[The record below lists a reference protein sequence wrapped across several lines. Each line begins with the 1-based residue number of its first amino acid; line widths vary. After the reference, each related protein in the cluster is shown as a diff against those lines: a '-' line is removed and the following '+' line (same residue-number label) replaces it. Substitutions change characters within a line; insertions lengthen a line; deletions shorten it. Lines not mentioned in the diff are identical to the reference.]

1 MGSIPGLGR
10 YPGGEHGNPLQYSCL
25 ETPHGQRSL
34 KDYSS
39 QGRTE
44 LDMTAA
50 TQQHKTLILNS
61 VLQFYLFHIINL
73 RCVCFTIQPGLW
85 ISWRWRSIH
94 SFSHLFAPP
103 DMYCVSSSFDGTHYT
118 WTSSAHRELT
128 RWRMNDWMNEL
139 EFNWAISGVLENL
152 WNE

>member
-1 MGSIPGLGR
+1 MGFPDSSSGKEPAYQSEDIRDVGLIPGLGR

-73 RCVCFTIQPGLW
+73 RCVCFAIQPGL
-85 ISWRWRSIH
+85 
-94 SFSHLFAPP
+94 
-103 DMYCVSSSFDGTHYT
+103 
-118 WTSSAHRELT
+118 
-128 RWRMNDWMNEL
+128 
-139 EFNWAISGVLENL
+139 
-152 WNE
+152 